1 MIIFTILPK
10 NNLAMN
16 TAVMN
21 ATLADHSSWRRRLRA
36 GLPDAARMLC
46 AAMLAYTL
54 AHLLQLREAHWAVL
68 SALIT
73 GRAQAGGT
81 ARAGVE
87 RLIATIAGAALAA
100 AVAAVR
106 AWQIDGAVLL
116 FVVLAPL
123 CLLATLKP
131 GYRTAPV
138 AALIVLSSGLI
149 SGTGPLVTAVL
160 RTTEIALG
168 SLASIAVSLVV
179 FPSRATAKIN
189 DHAASILHH
198 LAAWLRQLSLG
209 GDDQTLREAVRAELR
224 EFGVLAHTANWRKRR
239 DDRAMRLLRVLM
251 ALHGDVGFLARTS
264 TRKTLRVDARAA
276 DFAAVLAR
284 FATQFDAL
292 ADVAVGGASPPPAE
306 ELYDAIKAFAAARTA
321 DEREVPLFLLRSLA
335 VGLAHVSAVLSP
347 PPVRAADTSAEA

>member
-1 MIIFTILPK
+1 M
-10 NNLAMN
+10 NAAAAM
-16 TAVMN
+16 T
-21 ATLADHSSWRRRLRA
+21 ATLADHSAWRRRLRV

-46 AAMLAYTL
+46 AAMLAYVL

-100 AVAAVR
+100 AVAAMR
-106 AWQIDGAVLL
+106 KWQIDGAVLL
-116 FVVLAPL
+116 FAVLAPL

-131 GYRTAPV
+131 AYRTAPV

-149 SGTGPLVTAVL
+149 SGAGPLVTAVL

-168 SLASIAVSLVV
+168 SLASIAVSLLV
-179 FPSRATAKIN
+179 FPSRVTAKVN

-198 LAAWLRQLSLG
+198 LAAWLRQLTDANDDG
-209 GDDQTLREAVRAELR
+209 GDEPLRAALRGELR

-239 DDRAMRLLRVLM
+239 DDRAMRLLRVLT
-251 ALHGDVGFLARTS
+251 ALHGDIGFLARAS
-264 TRKTLRVDARAA
+264 TRKTLQVDAQAV
-276 DFAAVLAR
+276 DFAALLANI
-284 FATQFDAL
+284 AVQCDAL
-292 ADVAVGGASPPPAE
+292 ASAAASSTPVPPAE
-306 ELYDAIKAFAAARTA
+306 ALHAAVKAFAAGRTA
-321 DEREVPLFLLRSLA
+321 GEREVPLFLLRSLA
-335 VGLAHVSAVLSP
+335 IGLAHVGAVLSAP
-347 PPVRAADTSAEA
+347 SRAADAPAAAD